1 MKANPKIKAD
11 PKADTAPP
19 AAGGKG
25 KLFIMIGA
33 AVLVLALGGGAGWY
47 FMHKGADDSAAAE
60 PGKKEHAEHA
70 SSKKAKKSEAKPGY
84 IAVEPFTV
92 NLQPEHGDQYLQVA
106 FTLQVNSPEQV
117 ELIKANMAKVRSR
130 VLLLLSG
137 KKASEISTVEGKQQ
151 LAGEILAAVNAPFEE
166 HGEEQEVSD
175 VLFTSFIIQ

>member
-1 MKANPKIKAD
+1 LKANPKIKAD
-11 PKADTAPP
+11 PKADAAPV
-19 AAGGKG
+19 AASGKG

-33 AVLVLALGGGAGWY
+33 AVVVLALGAGAGWF

-60 PGKKEHAEHA
+60 PAKKEHT
-70 SSKKAKKSEAKPGY
+70 SSKKAKKSEAKPEY

-106 FTLQVNSPEQV
+106 FTLQVDSPEQV

-166 HGEEQEVSD
+166 HGDAQEVSD

>member
-11 PKADTAPP
+11 PKADAAP
-19 AAGGKG
+19 AVASGKG

-33 AVLVLALGGGAGWY
+33 AVLVLALGAGAGWY
-47 FMHKGADDSAAAE
+47 FMHKGADESAAAE
-60 PGKKEHAEHA
+60 PAKKDHA
-70 SSKKAKKSEAKPGY
+70 SSKKAKKSEAKPEY

-166 HGEEQEVSD
+166 HGDEQEVSD

>member
-1 MKANPKIKAD
+1 V
-11 PKADTAPP
+11 
-19 AAGGKG
+19 AASGKG

-33 AVLVLALGGGAGWY
+33 AALVLALGAGAGWY

-60 PGKKEHAEHA
+60 PAKKEHT
-70 SSKKAKKSEAKPGY
+70 SSKKAKKSDAKPEY

-166 HGEEQEVSD
+166 NGDAQEVSD

>member
-1 MKANPKIKAD
+1 LKANPKIKAD
-11 PKADTAPP
+11 PKADAAPV

-33 AVLVLALGGGAGWY
+33 AVVVLALGAGAGWY

-60 PGKKEHAEHA
+60 PAKKEHG
-70 SSKKAKKSEAKPGY
+70 SSKKAKKSEAKPEY

-106 FTLQVNSPEQV
+106 FTLQVNGKEQV

-166 HGEEQEVSD
+166 HGDAQEVSD

>member
-1 MKANPKIKAD
+1 LKANPKIKAD
-11 PKADTAPP
+11 PKADAAAP
-19 AAGGKG
+19 AAVSGKG

-47 FMHKGADDSAAAE
+47 FLHGSSDAAAE
-60 PGKKEHAEHA
+60 PAKKDHA
-70 SSKKAKKSEAKPGY
+70 SSSSSKAKKKKDEAPPEY
-84 IAVEPFTV
+84 VAIEPFTV

-151 LAGEILAAVNAPFEE
+151 LAGEILAAVNAPFVE
-166 HGEEQEVSD
+166 HGDEQEVSD

>member
-11 PKADTAPP
+11 PKADAAP
-19 AAGGKG
+19 AAASGKG

-47 FMHKGADDSAAAE
+47 FMHKGADDSAPAE
-60 PGKKEHAEHA
+60 PAKKEHT
-70 SSKKAKKSEAKPGY
+70 SSKKAKKSEAKPEY

-106 FTLQVNSPEQV
+106 FTLQVDSPEQV

-166 HGEEQEVSD
+166 HGDAQEVSD

>member
-1 MKANPKIKAD
+1 LKANPKIKAD
-11 PKADTAPP
+11 PKADAAAPA

-25 KLFIMIGA
+25 KLFVMIGA

-47 FMHKGADDSAAAE
+47 FLHGSHDEATAE
-60 PGKKEHAEHA
+60 PAKKDHSGSKKKKKE
-70 SSKKAKKSEAKPGY
+70 EAAPEY
-84 IAVEPFTV
+84 VAIEPFTV

-106 FTLQVNSPEQV
+106 FTLQVDGKEQV

-151 LAGEILAAVNAPFEE
+151 LAGEILAAVNAPFDEN
-166 HGEEQEVSD
+166 GDAQEVSD